1 MKIKIFETIETIIE
15 MPDKEFDDDP
25 SDCEI
30 ATEFFEAVEKGTGK
44 LLYENRQYCDG
55 NDNEIISWSTNVWVY
70 DEKTKQEKSVSIEEY
85 IKESDNGKP
94 KIQIRHDLFIPWIH
108 DDYDQNDI
116 VEAWGGGEDIE
127 DHAIGI
133 AGLIPIQHI
142 QNWEEIKH
150 YYDKEE
156 FIKEGT
162 EFNTLSEYY
171 EDDGYVE
178 FIPDELEVEWVYG
191 ESDNGE

>member
-1 MKIKIFETIETIIE
+1 MKLKVFETIETIWE
-15 MPDKEFDDDP
+15 LPDNYFDDKDYEQEDC
-25 SDCEI
+25 SDDEL
-30 ATEFFEAVEKGTGK
+30 ATHFKEGR

-55 NDNEIISWSTNVWVY
+55 YDNEIISWSTNVWVY

-191 ESDNGE
+191 ESDNES